1 MSDLRIRYQT
11 FEFHDFDIHIRS
23 LRDTQEFYDGLGEA
37 EALGISSAQWS
48 LFGQVWPSS
57 QVLAREVEA
66 LPDIDGKRFLEV
78 GCGLAL
84 ASLVLSARGADVTA
98 TDYHPEAAAFLV
110 ENLRLNDGCKVP
122 YLRADWHQSYDGLGK
137 FDVIIGSDIMYE
149 RERVETLVEFIERHA
164 QQACEVILVD
174 PGRGNHSLFNRHM
187 DALGFEQDENGI
199 KAISDSDADFKGRV
213 LRFAR
218 T

>member
-11 FEFHDFDIHIRS
+11 FEFVDFDIHIRS

-66 LPDIDGKRFLEV
+66 LPNVEGKRFLEV

-98 TDYHPEAAAFLV
+98 SDYHPEAAAFLV

-122 YLRADWHQSYDGLGK
+122 YLRADWNRSYDGLGK
-137 FDVIIGSDIMYE
+137 FDVIIGSDILYE
-149 RERVETLVEFIERHA
+149 RDRVLTLVEFIERHS
-164 QQACEVILVD
+164 QDACEVILVD
-174 PGRGNHSLFNRHM
+174 PGRGNHALFNGHM
-187 DALGFEQDENGI
+187 KGLGFEASEKGI
-199 KAISDSDADFKGRV
+199 KAAADCDIEFKGKV

-218 T
+218 I